1 MENSSHNP
9 HGLDAS
15 SAREALDAV
24 AASRTQVAA
33 HVASPWWYHVGM
45 GVTLALLFLSM
56 SLRMASWAV
65 PLFVGVV
72 VLLGLAVRRV
82 TGVSFDRYT
91 ATPGA
96 TRLFGIYALVS
107 VLVVV
112 TGMYLEWGAEV
123 HWAIA
128 GAGLV
133 VGVLTTAVGYRVDAV
148 ARHDIQAGR

>member
-1 MENSSHNP
+1 M
-9 HGLDAS
+9 DAS

-65 PLFVGVV
+65 PLLVAVV
-72 VLLGLAVRRV
+72 AVLGLTVRRA

-96 TRLFGIYALVS
+96 TRLFGIYALAS

-112 TGMYLEWGAEV
+112 AGMYLEWGAGMR
-123 HWAIA
+123 WAIA

-133 VGVLTTAVGYRVDAV
+133 VGVFTIAVGYRVDAV

>member
-1 MENSSHNP
+1 MENTSRNS

-15 SAREALDAV
+15 SAREALDSV
-24 AASRTQVAA
+24 AASRAQAA
-33 HVASPWWYHVGM
+33 VHVASPWWYHVGM
-45 GVTLALLFLSM
+45 GVTVALLFLSM

-65 PLFVGVV
+65 PLLVGVV
-72 VLLGLAVRRV
+72 VVLGLAVRRA

-96 TRLFGIYALVS
+96 TRLFGIYALAS
-107 VLVVV
+107 LLAVV
-112 TGMYLEWGAEV
+112 TGMYLEWGAGV

-133 VGVLTTAVGYRVDAV
+133 VGVLTTVVGYRVDAV
-148 ARHDIQAGR
+148 ARHDIRAGR